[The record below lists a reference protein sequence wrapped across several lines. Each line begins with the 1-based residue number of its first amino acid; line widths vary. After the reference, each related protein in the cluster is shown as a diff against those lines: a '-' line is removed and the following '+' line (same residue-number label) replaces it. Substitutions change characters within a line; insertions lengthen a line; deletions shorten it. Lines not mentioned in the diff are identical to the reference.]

1 MHKMNFPSGT
11 PLTLSQESTTFH
23 LIWFVSFDVKSL
35 LTNILLKKVIKIIL
49 KKVYDDNLIST
60 KLKRDTL
67 KKLLKDCSMKT
78 PLLFNGELYNQIDGV
93 SIGSLLGPTLANIL
107 MIELEDDI
115 VRPLFTSEKLKF
127 YIRYVDDTLLL
138 AKLDVPRKSWC

>member
-1 MHKMNFPSGT
+1 
-11 PLTLSQESTTFH
+11 
-23 LIWFVSFDVKSL
+23 
-35 LTNILLKKVIKIIL
+35 
-49 KKVYDDNLIST
+49 
-60 KLKRDTL
+60 
-67 KKLLKDCSMKT
+67 MKT

-138 AKLDVPRKSWC
+138 AKLDVPRKR